1 LSEASSEW
9 KARAGV
15 GTSSAWPVGITA
27 EKTEGVAAL
36 VQRTP
41 NSIGYV
47 EAIYATL
54 QKQNSGSVRNRAGK
68 YVKADIESIT
78 AAVSISSTSGDDFR
92 SMLGRSADPR
102 SYPISSFIWL
112 LIPAENRTIEKQ
124 RLLTSFVEWML
135 TSGQRECS
143 ALAYVP
149 LPENVIRAEQSI
161 LQTLH

>member
-1 LSEASSEW
+1 MKRAPNG
-9 KARAGV
+9 KRAGV
-15 GTSSAWPVGITA
+15 GTSIAWPVGITA
-27 EKTEGVAAL
+27 EKNEGVAAL